1 VRARTDSPL
10 KMIRAE
16 VVESEVESAVKA
28 VEELKSEGKEVT
40 RFVGDKAYD
49 ANTVYATG
57 VDVVVPPREN
67 ASTRTPRQEEGGQ
80 GVQEVRLGTLEE
92 REGLRSEVVD
102 RVGLLGR
109 EEELRRGRQ
118 GYELRGSGAR
128 GRAQFEAYSRMC
140 LANLVVG
147 RAPGV
152 EVKGWAVNSGKT
164 GLP

>member
-40 RFVGDKAYD
+40 RFVGIRL
-49 ANTVYATG
+49 TTPTLSTQLG
-57 VDVVVPPREN
+57 WTLLSLPGRTPRPG
-67 ASTRTPRQEEGGQ
+67 TPRQEEGGQ

-109 EEELRRGRQ
+109 GRSERPSGRRAS
-118 GYELRGSGAR
+118 LAK
-128 GRAQFEAYSRMC
+128 ALEAVLKFWAYAWMTH

-152 EVKGWAVNSGKT
+152 EVKG
-164 GLP
+164 

>member
-80 GVQEVRLGTLEE
+80 GVQEVRLGTSEG

-109 EEELRRGRQ
+109 GRSERPSGRRASLAKRSRPCSSSGPT
-118 GYELRGSGAR
+118 RG
-128 GRAQFEAYSRMC
+128 
-140 LANLVVG
+140 
-147 RAPGV
+147 
-152 EVKGWAVNSGKT
+152 
-164 GLP
+164 